1 LRIIRAFAEGIRKI
15 INLWAREKS
24 RVLGYCRSDML
35 SIIIPSRNEQF
46 LAKTVDDIFA
56 KAKGEFEV
64 IVILD
69 EKDQFLTPRP
79 NLIIIKK
86 QGDPGMRSAI
96 TQAIGA
102 TSGKYIMKTDAH
114 CMFAEGFDI
123 TLSAE
128 CEDDWIVIPR
138 RYSLEPEPWTIREGR
153 PVIDYEYNPFPYLLL
168 TSVKTGGK
176 WYQRAIDRKDILLDE
191 TMGFQGS
198 CWFTTRKHFDNI
210 GGFEKGTS
218 YDEFVLES
226 EELANKTWLSGGKV
240 MVNKKTWYAHLHKGN
255 QFGRGYFL
263 DKKHMKHMRV
273 FYIDFWMHDRWPK
286 RIHNIEWLIEKFMPI
301 PGYPLDWQDPKYEER
316 WLIENGLK
324 PSSTAKV

>member
-1 LRIIRAFAEGIRKI
+1 VPRGNPQNKLIFIMP
-15 INLWAREKS
+15 N
-24 RVLGYCRSDML
+24 L

-64 IVILD
+64 IVVLD
-69 EKDQFLTPRP
+69 ENDQPLVPRP
-79 NLIIIKK
+79 NLRVLKK
-86 QGDPGMRSAI
+86 VGSPGMRSAI
-96 TQAIGA
+96 TQGINAA
-102 TSGKYIMKTDAH
+102 QGKYIMKCDAH
-114 CMFAEGFDI
+114 CMFAEGFD
-123 TLSAE
+123 LVLGAE
-128 CEDDWIVIPR
+128 CEDNWIVIPR
-138 RYSLEPEPWTIREGR
+138 RFSLEPEPWIIREGR
-153 PVIDYEYNPFPYLLL
+153 PTIDYEYNPFPYATL

-191 TMGFQGS
+191 NMGFQGS
-198 CWFTTRKHFDNI
+198 CWFTTRKHFDSI
-210 GGFEKGTS
+210 DGFEKNTS

-263 DKKHMKHMRV
+263 DKKHMKTMRV
-273 FYIDFWMHDRWPK
+273 FYIDFWMHNRWPK
-286 RIHNIEWLIEKFMPI
+286 RIHDIEWLINKFMPI
-301 PGYPLDWQDPKYEER
+301 PGYPSDWQNPKYEER

-324 PSSTAKV
+324 SSDTPKV